1 MNAYLFTNARIIDPS
16 QNRDFTGDLLVRD
29 GIIAAVGE
37 SLDVPQD
44 ARVLDL
50 KGKWLVPGLL
60 DMHVHLREPGEE
72 YKETIESG
80 TAAAIAGGFTAVAC
94 MPNTQPANDSAG
106 ITRFIL
112 EKAQSSARARVYPIA
127 AITLG
132 QKGEQLTEF
141 GDLLNAGAIAFSD
154 DGLPVKNAAVMRQ
167 ALEYARNFDALII
180 SHSEELDLSRGGVMN
195 EGRVSTILGL
205 KGIPAA
211 AEEIAVFRDVAL
223 AELTGGRLHIA
234 HVSTK
239 GSVEIV
245 RRAKSRGVRVTAETA
260 PHYFSLTEEAVFGYN
275 TFAKMYPPLRTE
287 EDRLAVIEGLKDG
300 TIDAIATDHAPHSVL
315 EKECEFQ
322 MAANGIIGLETA
334 IPLSLNLVRDDYIS
348 ASQMVRCMSISP
360 SKILGVPEGSLKDG
374 NSADICIIDPE
385 AVFTLTR
392 ESLHSLS
399 YNSPFLGK
407 DLQGKAILTLVDGRP
422 VFDPTGLLL
431 TQIQPD
437 HT

>member
-1 MNAYLFTNARIIDPS
+1 MVNFESMNAYLFTNARIIDPT
-16 QNRDFTGDLLVRD
+16 QKMDFTGDLLVKD

-37 SLDVPQD
+37 SIDVPQD

-50 KGKWLVPGLL
+50 KGKWIVPGLL

-72 YKETIESG
+72 YKETIASG
-80 TAAAIAGGFTAVAC
+80 TAAAVAGGFTAVAC
-94 MPNTQPANDSAG
+94 MPNTQPPNDSAG

-112 EKAQSSARARVYPIA
+112 EKAQSSARARVYPVA

-141 GDLLNAGAIAFSD
+141 GDLINAGAIAFSD

-180 SHSEELDLSRGGVMN
+180 SHSEELDLSREGVMN

-223 AELTGGRLHIA
+223 TELTGGRLHIA

-245 RRAKSRGVRVTAETA
+245 RQAKNRGIRVTAETA
-260 PHYFSLTEEAVFGYN
+260 PHYFSLTEEALFGYN

-300 TIDAIATDHAPHSVL
+300 TIDVIATDHAPHSVL

-334 IPLSLNLVRDDYIS
+334 IPLSLNLVRDGCIS
-348 ASQMVRCMSISP
+348 ASQMIKCMSISP
-360 SKILGVPEGSLKDG
+360 SKILGVPERGLKEG

-385 AVFTLTR
+385 AVFTLAC

-399 YNSPFLGK
+399 YNSPFIGK
-407 DLQGKAILTLVDGRP
+407 DLQGKAILTLVDGRR
-422 VFDPTGLLL
+422 VFDPTGLLS
-431 TQIQPD
+431 
-437 HT
+437 

>member
-1 MNAYLFTNARIIDPS
+1 
-16 QNRDFTGDLLVRD
+16 
-29 GIIAAVGE
+29 
-37 SLDVPQD
+37 
-44 ARVLDL
+44 
-50 KGKWLVPGLL
+50 
-60 DMHVHLREPGEE
+60 
-72 YKETIESG
+72 
-80 TAAAIAGGFTAVAC
+80 
-94 MPNTQPANDSAG
+94 
-106 ITRFIL
+106 
-112 EKAQSSARARVYPIA
+112 
-127 AITLG
+127 
-132 QKGEQLTEF
+132 LTEF
-141 GDLLNAGAIAFSD
+141 GDLINAGAIAFSD

-180 SHSEELDLSRGGVMN
+180 SHSEELDLSREGVMN

-245 RRAKSRGVRVTAETA
+245 RQAKNRGIQVTAETA
-260 PHYFSLTEEAVFGYN
+260 PHYFSLTEEALFGYN

-322 MAANGIIGLETA
+322 IAANGIMGLETA
-334 IPLSLNLVRDDYIS
+334 IPLSLNLVRDGYIS
-348 ASQMVRCMSISP
+348 ASQMIKCMSISP
-360 SKILGVPEGSLKDG
+360 SKILGVPERGLKDG

-385 AVFTLTR
+385 VVFTLAR
-392 ESLHSLS
+392 ETLHSLS
-399 YNSPFLGK
+399 YNSPFIGK
-407 DLQGKAILTLVDGRP
+407 DLQGKAILTLVDGRL
-422 VFDPTGLLL
+422 VFDPTGLLS
-431 TQIQPD
+431 
-437 HT
+437 

>member
-1 MNAYLFTNARIIDPS
+1 VNPEPVNAYLFRNARIIDPS
-16 QNRDFTGDLLVRD
+16 RDTDFTGDLLIRD
-29 GIIAAVGE
+29 GIIAAAGQ

-50 KGKWLVPGLL
+50 EGKWLVPGLL

-80 TAAAIAGGFTAVAC
+80 TSAAVAGGFTAVAC

-106 ITRFIL
+106 ITKFIL
-112 EKAQSSARARVYPIA
+112 EKARSSARARVYPIA
-127 AITLG
+127 AITVG

-154 DGLPVKNAAVMRQ
+154 DGLPVRNAAVMRH

-180 SHSEELDLSRGGVMN
+180 SHSEELDLSRGGMMN
-195 EGRVSTILGL
+195 EGLVSIILGL

-211 AEEIAVFRDVAL
+211 AEEIAVFRDIAL
-223 AELTGGRLHIA
+223 AELTGGRIHIA

-239 GSVEIV
+239 GSVEII
-245 RRAKSRGVRVTAETA
+245 RQAKSRGVLVTAETA
-260 PHYFSLTEEAVFGYN
+260 PHYFSLTEEAVLGYN
-275 TFAKMYPPLRTE
+275 TLAKMYPPLRTE
-287 EDRLAVIEGLKDG
+287 EDRLAVIEGLADG
-300 TIDAIATDHAPHSVL
+300 TIDVIATDHAPHSVI

-334 IPLSLNLVRDDYIS
+334 IPLSLDLVRDGFIS
-348 ASQMVRCMSISP
+348 ASQMIRCMSISP
-360 SKILGVPEGSLKDG
+360 SRILDVPGGSLKYG

-385 AVFTLTR
+385 ASFTLTR

-399 YNSPFLGK
+399 CNSPFLGK
-407 DLQGKAILTLVDGRP
+407 DLQGKAVLTLVDGRP
-422 VFDPTGLLL
+422 VFDPMGLLL
-431 TQIQPD
+431 P
-437 HT
+437 

>member
-16 QNRDFTGDLLVRD
+16 QNMDFTGDLLVKA
-29 GIIAAVGE
+29 GIIAAVGK
-37 SLDVPQD
+37 SLEVPQD
-44 ARVLDL
+44 AGVIDL
-50 KGKWLVPGLL
+50 EGKWLVPGLL

-72 YKETIESG
+72 YKENIESG
-80 TAAAIAGGFTAVAC
+80 TAAAVAGGFTAVAC
-94 MPNTQPANDSAG
+94 MPNTQPVNDSAG

-112 EKAQSSARARVYPIA
+112 EKAQSSAKARVYPIA

-167 ALEYARNFDALII
+167 ALEYAQNFDALII

-211 AEEIAVFRDVAL
+211 TEEIAVFRDIAL

-245 RRAKSRGVRVTAETA
+245 RQAKSMGVRVTAETA
-260 PHYFSLTEEAVFGYN
+260 PHYFSLTEKAVFGYN
-275 TFAKMYPPLRTE
+275 TFAKMSPPLRTE
-287 EDRLAVIEGLKDG
+287 EDRLAV
-300 TIDAIATDHAPHSVL
+300 
-315 EKECEFQ
+315 
-322 MAANGIIGLETA
+322 
-334 IPLSLNLVRDDYIS
+334 
-348 ASQMVRCMSISP
+348 
-360 SKILGVPEGSLKDG
+360 
-374 NSADICIIDPE
+374 
-385 AVFTLTR
+385 
-392 ESLHSLS
+392 
-399 YNSPFLGK
+399 
-407 DLQGKAILTLVDGRP
+407 
-422 VFDPTGLLL
+422 
-431 TQIQPD
+431 
-437 HT
+437 

>member
-1 MNAYLFTNARIIDPS
+1 VSPEPVNAYLFTNARIIDPS

-29 GIIAAVGE
+29 GIIAAVRQ
-37 SLDVPQD
+37 SLDIPQD

-50 KGKWLVPGLL
+50 EGKWLVPGLL

-112 EKAQSSARARVYPIA
+112 EKAQRSAKARVYPIA

-141 GDLLNAGAIAFSD
+141 GDLL
-154 DGLPVKNAAVMRQ
+154 
-167 ALEYARNFDALII
+167 
-180 SHSEELDLSRGGVMN
+180 
-195 EGRVSTILGL
+195 
-205 KGIPAA
+205 
-211 AEEIAVFRDVAL
+211 IAVFRDVAL

-245 RRAKSRGVRVTAETA
+245 RQAKSRGVRVTAETA

-300 TIDAIATDHAPHSVL
+300 TIDVIATDHAPHSVL

-334 IPLSLNLVRDDYIS
+334 IPLSLNLVRDGYIS
-348 ASQMVRCMSISP
+348 ASQLIICMSISP
-360 SKILGVPEGSLKDG
+360 SKILGVPGGGLKDG
-374 NSADICIIDPE
+374 NAADICIIDPE
-385 AVFTLTR
+385 AIFTLTR

-407 DLQGKAILTLVDGRP
+407 NLQGKAILTLVDGRP

-431 TQIQPD
+431 S
-437 HT
+437 